1 MRDMGLCYER
11 WLPGLQLLLAGM
23 CIHFLWSFLG
33 FVTPIP
39 PTPHT
44 LESYYTALAG
54 LELAL

>member
-1 MRDMGLCYER
+1 MGLCYER

-44 LESYYTALAG
+44 LESYYTALAS